1 MHKTIISDT
10 SCLIVLT
17 NISQLDLLQKVYGK
31 ITTTIEIVTEYG
43 EPLPDWVEIER
54 VKDNYRQQLLEMQVD
69 AGEASAIALALETPD
84 STIIIDDYRARK
96 IAEKLKLNYTGTIG
110 VIVRAKLKGIIPS
123 VKPIL
128 AKIKQT
134 DFRLGSDVELQALK
148 EADEEE

>member
-1 MHKTIISDT
+1 
-10 SCLIVLT
+10 VLT

-31 ITTTIEIVTEYG
+31 ITTTIEILTEYG

-84 STIIIDDYRARK
+84 STIIIDDYRARR

-123 VKPIL
+123 IKPIL

-134 DFRLGSDVELQALK
+134 DFRLASDVELQALK
-148 EADEEE
+148 EANEEE